1 MNKLLSQ
8 DEVDSLLKGLDTG
21 DISTFGGFEESGED
35 LPLFD
40 WATAG
45 LNIRGNMP
53 LLEVIN
59 SRFSQKF
66 RGSLSNALRKMV
78 DVTPDPVAT
87 VKYRDFQKSLPVP
100 TSMHLF
106 KMEPLRG
113 LGILVVESRLVFSL
127 VEAFFGGSGSGS
139 TKIEGREFTSI
150 EKKIIE
156 KVVQM
161 ALVNL
166 IEAWEDVNPIKTEFV
181 RSESN
186 PLVVNVVPG
195 EELLIS
201 SKFEIETNKVL
212 GNIIICV
219 PYTAYQP
226 IRNKLAGNYRDD
238 THTTQLDR
246 VWIDGLQRK
255 LRGTPVQMVVQL
267 GSTSLSVKDFMNLK
281 EGDII
286 VLDNDNQ
293 KPLTAQVEGIN
304 LYEGFAGKYKNKKV
318 FKVEQPYISQG

>member
-21 DISTFGGFEESGED
+21 DISTFSELEAIGED
-35 LPLFD
+35 LPLYD

-66 RGSLSNALRKMV
+66 RGTLSNALRKMI

-161 ALVNL
+161 ALFNL
-166 IEAWEDVNPIKTEFV
+166 VEAWEEINPIKTEFV

-186 PLVVNVVPG
+186 PLIVNVVPG

-201 SKFEIETNKVL
+201 SKFEIEMNKVL

-226 IRNKLAGNYRDD
+226 IRNKLAGHYRDEAQV
-238 THTTQLDR
+238 TQLDR
-246 VWIDGLQRK
+246 VWIEGLQRK
-255 LRGTPVQMVVQL
+255 LMGTQVEMVVNL
-267 GSTSLSVKDFMNLK
+267 GRSSLSIKDFMNLK

-286 VLDNDNQ
+286 VLDNDNS
-293 KPLTAQVEGIN
+293 KPITAQVEDIP
-304 LYEGFAGKYKNKKV
+304 LYEGFAGRYKNKKV
-318 FKVEQPYISQG
+318 FKVEQPYISQV

>member
-21 DISTFGGFEESGED
+21 DISTFSELEGRGED
-35 LPLFD
+35 LPLYD

-53 LLEVIN
+53 LLEVVN

-66 RGSLSNALRKMV
+66 RGTLSNALRKMI

-161 ALVNL
+161 ALFNL
-166 IEAWEDVNPIKTEFV
+166 VEAWEEINPIKTEFV

-186 PLVVNVVPG
+186 PLIVNVVPG

-201 SKFEIETNKVL
+201 SKFEIEMNKVL

-226 IRNKLAGNYRDD
+226 IRNKLAGNYRDEAQV
-238 THTTQLDR
+238 TQLDR
-246 VWIDGLQRK
+246 VWIEGLQRK
-255 LRGTPVQMVVQL
+255 LIGTQVEMVINL
-267 GSTSLSVKDFMNLK
+267 GRSSLSIKDFMNLK

-286 VLDNDNQ
+286 VLDNESR
-293 KPLTAQVEGIN
+293 KPIMAQVEGIP
-304 LYEGFAGKYKNKKV
+304 LYEGFAGRYRNKKV
-318 FKVEQPYISQG
+318 FKVEQPYISLG

>member
-21 DISTFGGFEESGED
+21 DISTFSSFEESGED

-53 LLEVIN
+53 LLEVVN

-113 LGILVVESRLVFSL
+113 LGIMVVESRLVFSL

-201 SKFEIETNKVL
+201 SKFEIETSKVL

-219 PYTAYQP
+219 PYTSYQP
-226 IRNKLAGNYRDD
+226 IRNKLAGDFRDD
-238 THTTQLDR
+238 TQVTQLDR
-246 VWIDGLQRK
+246 VWLEGLQRK
-255 LRGTPVQMVVQL
+255 LRGTPVEMVVRL
-267 GSTSLSVKDFMNLK
+267 GSASLSVKDFMNLK

-286 VLDNDNQ
+286 VLENDNK
-293 KPLTAQVEGIN
+293 KPLTAQVEGIS
-304 LYEGFAGKYKNKKV
+304 LYEGFAGRYKNKKV
-318 FKVEQPYISQG
+318 FKVEQPFVSQG

>member
-21 DISTFGGFEESGED
+21 DISTISELEGIGED
-35 LPLFD
+35 LPLYD

-66 RGSLSNALRKMV
+66 RGTLSNALRKV
-78 DVTPDPVAT
+78 IDVTPDPVAT

-161 ALVNL
+161 ALFNL
-166 IEAWEDVNPIKTEFV
+166 VEAWEEINPIKTEFV

-186 PLVVNVVPG
+186 PLIVNVVPG

-201 SKFEIETNKVL
+201 SKFELEMNRVL

-226 IRNKLAGNYRDD
+226 IRNKLAGSYRDEIQV
-238 THTTQLDR
+238 TQLDR
-246 VWIDGLQRK
+246 PWIEGLQRK
-255 LRGTPVQMVVQL
+255 LMGTQVEMVVNL
-267 GSTSLSVKDFMNLK
+267 GRTSLSVKDFMNLK
-281 EGDII
+281 DGDII
-286 VLDNDNQ
+286 VLENESR
-293 KPLTAQVEGIN
+293 KPIMAHVEGIQ
-304 LYEGFAGKYKNKKV
+304 LFEGFAGRNKNKKV
-318 FKVEQPYISQG
+318 FKVEQPYVSQV

>member
-21 DISTFGGFEESGED
+21 DISTLSSIEENGED
-35 LPLFD
+35 LPLYD

-66 RGSLSNALRKMV
+66 RGSLSNALRKMI
-78 DVTPDPVAT
+78 DVTPDPIAT

-113 LGILVVESRLVFSL
+113 LGILVVDSRLVFSL
-127 VEAFFGGSGSGS
+127 VEAFFGGSGGGS

-161 ALVNL
+161 ALLNL
-166 IEAWEDVNPIKTEFV
+166 IEAWEEINPIKTGFV

-201 SKFEIETNKVL
+201 SKFEIEMSKVL
-212 GNIIICV
+212 GNITICV

-226 IRNKLAGNYRDD
+226 IRNKLAGDYREEPV
-238 THTTQLDR
+238 THLDR
-246 VWIDGLQRK
+246 AWFEGMQRK
-255 LRGTPVQMVVQL
+255 LRGTEVKMIVKL
-267 GSTSLSVKDFMNLK
+267 GRTSLSIKDFINLK

-286 VLDNDNQ
+286 VLDNDSK
-293 KPLTAQVEGIN
+293 KPIIASVEGIS

-318 FKVEQPYISQG
+318 FKVEQPFVSQV

>member
-255 LRGTPVQMVVQL
+255 LRGTPIQMVVQL

>member
-1 MNKLLSQ
+1 
-8 DEVDSLLKGLDTG
+8 LDTG
-21 DISTFGGFEESGED
+21 DITTFSELEGSGED
-35 LPLFD
+35 LPLYD

-66 RGSLSNALRKMV
+66 RGTLSNALRKMI

-161 ALVNL
+161 ALFNL
-166 IEAWEDVNPIKTEFV
+166 VEAWEEINPIKTEFV

-186 PLVVNVVPG
+186 PLIVNVVPG

-201 SKFEIETNKVL
+201 SKFEIEMNKVL
-212 GNIIICV
+212 GNIILCV

-226 IRNKLAGNYRDD
+226 IRNKLAGHYRDE
-238 THTTQLDR
+238 TQVTQLDR
-246 VWIDGLQRK
+246 VWIEGLQRK
-255 LRGTPVQMVVQL
+255 LMGTQVEMVVNL
-267 GSTSLSVKDFMNLK
+267 GRSALSVKDFMNLK

-286 VLDNDNQ
+286 VLDNESR
-293 KPLTAQVEGIN
+293 KPIIAQVEGIP
-304 LYEGFAGKYKNKKV
+304 LYEGFAGRFKNKKV
-318 FKVEQPYISQG
+318 FKVEQPYISQV